1 MRASPRPISG
11 PSDCPGSVSAAPRPR
26 GELQSPPSR
35 HRFRDPLAGFRT
47 FPIGFR
53 PRPRRFQEPPR
64 AGAAWVLGS
73 VQVPGGL
80 GYAVLANLGN
90 RWENSRA
97 SALVKRDPE
106 CPGQGRNSEIIS
118 VWFVMISMF
127 LETSIILFSVNKYSF
142 YVLTLCIGQT
152 LLEHPL

>member
-1 MRASPRPISG
+1 MRGSPRPISG
-11 PSDCPGSVSAAPRPR
+11 PSDGPGPVSAAPRPR
-26 GELQSPPSR
+26 GKFQTTPPPHPAATGFVTPSPVSGPA
-35 HRFRDPLAGFRT
+35 PAGFKN
-47 FPIGFR
+47 
-53 PRPRRFQEPPR
+53 PPR
-64 AGAAWVLGS
+64 AGAAWVPGS

-106 CPGQGRNSEIIS
+106 CPDQGRNSEIIS
-118 VWFVMISMF
+118 VWFVMISLF
-127 LETSIILFSVNKYSF
+127 LETSIILFSINKYSF